1 MPNPLTI
8 PTTMRIAQTAVSE
21 IGVSVPGHS
30 SKKTAPTSNNRCKQ
44 HQNDEV
50 PEVNVLAHNQLVFA
64 HNFTSIQ
71 IECWE
76 DNNPSQID
84 KVPVETEVFD
94 SLCVL
99 LVPLNR
105 VGLEDHVEHDQQSS
119 EDVNTVC
126 TGCHIED

>member
-1 MPNPLTI
+1 MHEVCSN
-8 PTTMRIAQTAVSE
+8 SE
-21 IGVSVPGHS
+21 SFDDTNDDENSPYGCKCEPIFKEDSTNLEEGE
-30 SKKTAPTSNNRCKQ
+30 NNKY
-44 HQNDEV
+44 NKV
-50 PEVNVLAHNQLVFA
+50 PELNVLAHNQLVFA

-71 IECWE
+71 IECRE
-76 DNNPSQID
+76 DNNPCQID